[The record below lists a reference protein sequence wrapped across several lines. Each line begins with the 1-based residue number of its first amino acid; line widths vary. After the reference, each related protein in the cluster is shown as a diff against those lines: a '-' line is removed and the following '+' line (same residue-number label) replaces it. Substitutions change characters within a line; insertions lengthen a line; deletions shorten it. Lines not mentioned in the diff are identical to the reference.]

1 MEENLLEIT
10 QQDFENI
17 KHIDEND
24 VEFWYAREL
33 MKVLNY
39 SKWGNFIKVIDKA
52 MEACK
57 NSKMVIKDHFA
68 DVGKMVQI
76 GSTAER
82 EQKDY
87 KLTRYACYLIAQN
100 GDSRKKAIA
109 LAQTYFAVQT
119 RKQEISR
126 QEYEELSEDEKRLY
140 TRKNVKDKNKFLFN
154 TAKNTGVKNYGK
166 FNNYGYKGLYN
177 GETAKDIA
185 HRKGISE
192 KEDILDYMSST
203 ELAANLFR
211 ITQTDEVLKN
221 KKINNENDA
230 CKTHHSVGQA
240 VRQTIKRIGGTM
252 PEDLPTPNKST
263 KQIENENFKK
273 LNN

>member
-10 QQDFENI
+10 QQDFESI
-17 KHIDEND
+17 KDIDENG

-57 NSKMVIKDHFA
+57 NSKINTKEHFA
-68 DVGKMVQI
+68 DVGKTIKMPK
-76 GSTAER
+76 GAEKII
-82 EQKDY
+82 EDL

-154 TAKNTGVKNYGK
+154 TAKNAGVKNYGK

-221 KKINNENDA
+221 KNRIILTSLAMIVAKFQPEYPS
-230 CKTHHSVGQA
+230 KS
-240 VRQTIKRIGGTM
+240 QTI
-252 PEDLPTPNKST
+252 NT
-263 KQIENENFKK
+263 KTNRGCG
-273 LNN
+273 LM